1 MSAAGGLDLRYPIGG
16 LFTVLG
22 VILAGYGVVTRGNV
36 EMYER
41 STGVNLNFWWGA
53 IMIAFG
59 LLFLFLAA
67 RAGNGATSRLA
78 MEDPEGRETEEREK
92 KLGLER

>member
-1 MSAAGGLDLRYPIGG
+1 MSGAGGLDLRYPIGG

-22 VILAGYGVVTRGNV
+22 VILAGYGIVTRGNV
-36 EMYER
+36 AMYER

-59 LLFLFLAA
+59 IVFLLLAA
-67 RAGNGATSRLA
+67 RAGSRATSRPA
-78 MEDPEGRETEEREK
+78 MEDPEGRDTEEREK

>member
-22 VILAGYGVVTRGNV
+22 VILAGYGVMTRGNAA
-36 EMYER
+36 MYER

-67 RAGNGATSRLA
+67 RAGNGATSRPA